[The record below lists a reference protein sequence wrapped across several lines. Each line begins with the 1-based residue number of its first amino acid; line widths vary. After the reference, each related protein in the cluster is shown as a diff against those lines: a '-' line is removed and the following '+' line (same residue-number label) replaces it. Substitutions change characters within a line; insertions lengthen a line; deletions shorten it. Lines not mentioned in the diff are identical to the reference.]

1 MNANHLLVTGGAGF
15 IGANLV
21 RYLRREHPQTRV
33 SVVDKLT
40 YAGNRRY
47 LEELIARH
55 EVPLIVADIADR
67 EAMEGLFARSDF
79 DGVIHLAAESHVDR
93 SIRGPAD
100 FVQTN
105 VVGSFVLL
113 ESARRAWEERGI
125 RGRFL
130 HVSTDEVYGSLG
142 PRGAFSERTPYDP
155 SSPYSATKASSD
167 HLARAY
173 HRTYGMDVVIT
184 NCSNNFGPFQ
194 YPEKLIPVI
203 IRRLRDGQ
211 EVPVYGDGRHVRD
224 WLFVEDHC
232 RALSMA
238 FAQGES
244 GRSYNVGAH
253 NEWTNLDLVYALGDL
268 VDRRMGRPAGTA
280 RQMVSFVQDRPGHDR
295 RYAIDATRIRSELG
309 WEPRWSFEE
318 ALAHTVDWYL
328 RHMERIWPGGGG
340 LSAGRRV

>member
-1 MNANHLLVTGGAGF
+1 MDASHLLVTGGAGF

-21 RYLRREHPQTRV
+21 RWLRREHPQTRV

-47 LEELIARH
+47 LEELIARQ

-67 EAMEGLFARSDF
+67 EAMEGLFSRSDF

-93 SIRGPAD
+93 SISGPAD

-113 ESARRAWEERGI
+113 ESARRVWEERGI

-142 PRGAFSERTPYDP
+142 PQGAFSERSPYDP

-173 HRTYGMDVVIT
+173 HRTYGMDVVVT
-184 NCSNNFGPFQ
+184 NCSNNFGPYQ

-203 IRRLRDGQ
+203 IRRLRDGM

-224 WLFVEDHC
+224 WLYVEDHC
-232 RALSMA
+232 RALGLV
-238 FAQGES
+238 FERGES
-244 GRSYNVGAH
+244 GRSYNVGAQ

-268 VDRRMGRPAGTA
+268 VDRRLSRPAGTS
-280 RQMVSFVQDRPGHDR
+280 RRMVSFVHDRPGHDR
-295 RYAIDATRIRSELG
+295 RYAIDASRIRSELG
-309 WEPRWSFEE
+309 WESRWSFEE

-328 RHMERIWPGGGG
+328 RHMETIWPGGG
-340 LSAGRRV
+340 LSASRRA

>member
-1 MNANHLLVTGGAGF
+1 MDASHLLVTGGAGF

-21 RYLRREHPQTRV
+21 HWLRREHPGVRV

-47 LEELIARH
+47 LEELIARR

-93 SIRGPAD
+93 SISGPAA
-100 FVQTN
+100 FIQTN

-113 ESARRAWEERGI
+113 EAARQAWEKRGI
-125 RGRFL
+125 EGRFL

-142 PRGAFSERTPYDP
+142 PRGAFSERSPYDP

-184 NCSNNFGPFQ
+184 NCSNNFGPYQ

-203 IRRLRDGQ
+203 IRRLSQGL

-224 WLFVEDHC
+224 WLYVEDHC
-232 RALSMA
+232 RALGLV
-238 FAQGES
+238 FEQGES
-244 GRSYNVGAH
+244 GQSYNVGAH
-253 NEWTNLDLVYALGDL
+253 NEWTNLELVHTLGEL
-268 VDRRMGRPAGTA
+268 VDRRLGRAEGTA
-280 RQMVSFVQDRPGHDR
+280 RSLVRFVADRPGHDR
-295 RYAIDATRIRSELG
+295 RYAIDAGRIRKDLG
-309 WEPRWSFEE
+309 WEPAWSFEA
-318 ALAHTVDWYL
+318 ALEHTVDWYL
-328 RHMERIWPGGGG
+328 THMDRIWAPGPV
-340 LSAGRRV
+340 SPGRWA